1 MILKHISLI
10 TAIIA
15 SLFLQLPSTQAAPRA
30 NYEIKQEAVPQ
41 TARLDEQITL
51 KIVLSASVS
60 SRGGSFSTNYYDK
73 FNPPSLST
81 NFKIVDS
88 SQSTRRHL
96 GINNNNYFQSFSHV
110 FTYMLQPKKQGNFV
124 ISPASMK
131 IKNRVYRSNHIKI
144 TINPPRKSPQAV
156 LQGKEPD
163 LSQEGDQ
170 FVQAFVSKKEVYL
183 GEPIIVSWSAYTF
196 SRHTDFASSDL
207 PEAPGF
213 FSKSLYKKR
222 RSYQMERVRVGNT
235 LYLRTL
241 LYQRVYWPQKSGEL
255 TIGKRVVNLQ
265 TRNFLLSSSKPLIRT
280 SAPIKIKVKK
290 LPSKNRPPSFK
301 NDNVGNFDMTI
312 DLADSSIK
320 ANEAI
325 DLEIFISGEGLL
337 TAISSPKLPQ
347 LPWARIEKNGNP
359 SYEEKIERN
368 NKIKITGKVTL
379 KYILIPQKSGSFT
392 FPALEFHYFDLET
405 SSYQTAKT
413 KPRKLTVAPSPAGNK
428 NNNNYHKQS
437 GVIATDGGEENTLA
451 PKLKPVRVKTVKSSS
466 LKARFFS
473 ATVFKFVLFGPPV
486 IWILLSIFLLARK
499 KYNEDKTGIA
509 RRKFR
514 STQKNDLKRLK
525 IYLKQN
531 RKSDFYSVLSK
542 VIIDA
547 VSQATQCSAHG
558 LTNQEL
564 KVRLLESGASENL
577 IKQIMETLDTFDF
590 ARYTPD
596 NLEHNLE
603 MENSLKEARKLLSRI
618 NKI

>member
-10 TAIIA
+10 TAIIS
-15 SLFLQLPSTQAAPRA
+15 SLFFRLSVAQAAPKA

-51 KIVLSASVS
+51 KVIISATVS
-60 SRGGSFSTNYYDK
+60 SRGGSFSTNFYDSYT
-73 FNPPSLST
+73 PPNLSA

-96 GINNNNYFQSFSHV
+96 GINNNNYFQSFSHI

-124 ISPASMK
+124 IPSASMK
-131 IKNRVYRSNHIKI
+131 VKNRTYRSNQLKI

-156 LQGKEPD
+156 LQGNKPD

-170 FVQAFVSKKEVYL
+170 FVQAVVSKKEVYL
-183 GEPIIVSWSAYTF
+183 GEPVIVSWYAYTF

-222 RSYQMERVRVGNT
+222 RSYQMEKIRVGNT

-265 TRNFLLSSSKPLIRT
+265 TRNFLLSSSKPLIRA
-280 SAPIKIKVKK
+280 SAPIKIMVKK
-290 LPSKNRPPSFK
+290 LPRKNRPTSF
-301 NDNVGNFDMTI
+301 NEDNVGKFDLKL

-325 DLEIFISGEGLL
+325 DLEIVISGEGLL
-337 TAISSPKLPQ
+337 TAISPPDLPQ
-347 LPWARIEKNGNP
+347 LSWARIEKNGNP
-359 SYEEKIERN
+359 SYKEKIERDN
-368 NKIKITGKVTL
+368 QIKITGKVTF
-379 KYILIPQKSGSFT
+379 KYILIPKESGNFT
-392 FPALEFHYFDLET
+392 FPGLKFHYFDPET
-405 SSYQTAKT
+405 ESYQTIKT
-413 KPRKLTVAPSPAGNK
+413 KVRNLTVAPSPAGNK
-428 NNNNYHKQS
+428 SNSQKQT
-437 GVIATDGGEENTLA
+437 GITADEGKENTLA
-451 PKLKPVRVKTVKSSS
+451 PKLKPVRVKTVNSSS

-473 ATVFKFVLFGPPV
+473 PTVFRFVLFGPPF
-486 IWILLSIFLLARK
+486 IWMLFSIFLVARK
-499 KYNEDKTGIA
+499 KYNEDKTAIA

-514 STQKNDLKRLK
+514 STQKKDLKRLK
-525 IYLKQN
+525 TYLKQN

-547 VSQATQCSAHG
+547 VSQATGCSAHG

-564 KVRLLESGASENL
+564 KARLLENDASDKL
-577 IKQIMETLDTFDF
+577 VKQIMESLDTFDF

-603 MENSLKEARKLLSRI
+603 MENSLKETRKLLSKI
-618 NKI
+618 NKL